1 MEMVLEREKQEVRQK
16 LLERLLSLTKNEI
29 KRRSKNVEDK
39 LSELP
44 LYKKAK
50 VIMVYYPLRGEV
62 DILSKV
68 RRDLGNKRFCF
79 PVMDLEAKNLRI
91 FEITNLD
98 QDFIPGSRGVM
109 QPDTER
115 TKEVDIKE
123 IDMVVVPGLA
133 FDKEKNRLGRGA
145 GFYDRFLQNIT
156 TPTKKVGIAFEFQI
170 LENLPTNLSWD
181 QKVDT
186 IVSEKVIV

>member
-1 MEMVLEREKQEVRQK
+1 MVLKREKQEIRQK
-16 LLERLLSLTKNEI
+16 LLERLLSLTKSEI

-44 LYKKAK
+44 FYKKAK
-50 VIMVYYPLRGEV
+50 MIMVYYPLRGEV
-62 DILSKV
+62 DILRKI
-68 RRDLGNKRFCF
+68 RRDLGSKRFCF

-91 FEITNLD
+91 FEISNLEK
-98 QDFIPGSRGVM
+98 DFGPGPRGVM
-109 QPDTER
+109 QPDTQSS
-115 TKEVDIKE
+115 KEVDVKD
-123 IDMVVVPGLA
+123 IDMVIVPGLA
-133 FDKEKNRLGRGA
+133 FDRKKNRLGRGA
-145 GFYDRFLQNIT
+145 GFYDRFLQNVT

-186 IVSEKVIV
+186 VVSEDFVI

>member
-1 MEMVLEREKQEVRQK
+1 MVLDREKQGIRQK

-29 KRRSKNVEDK
+29 KRRSKDVENK

-44 LYKKAK
+44 IYKQAK

-62 DILSKV
+62 DILRKIKK
-68 RRDLGNKRFCF
+68 DLGNKRFCF

-91 FEITNLD
+91 FEIANLD
-98 QDFIPGSRGVM
+98 EDFCVGAWGVM
-109 QPDTER
+109 QPDTEKA
-115 TKEVDIKE
+115 KEVDIKE
-123 IDMVVVPGLA
+123 IDVVIVPGLA
-133 FDKEKNRLGRGA
+133 FDKQRNRLGRGA
-145 GFYDRFLQNIT
+145 GFYDRFLQDIT
-156 TPTKKVGIAFEFQI
+156 PPTKKVGIAFEFQI

-186 IVSEKVIV
+186 IVSENFVI

>member
-1 MEMVLEREKQEVRQK
+1 MVLENEKQGIRQK

-29 KRRSKNVEDK
+29 KRRSKNVEDR

-44 LYKKAK
+44 IYKQAK
-50 VIMVYYPLRGEV
+50 VIMVYYPLRGEA
-62 DILSKV
+62 DILRKI
-68 RRDLGNKRFCF
+68 RKDLGSKRFCF
-79 PVMDLEAKNLRI
+79 PVMDLKAKNLRI

-98 QDFIPGSRGVM
+98 EDFCIGAWGVM
-109 QPDTER
+109 QPDTEK

-123 IDMVVVPGLA
+123 IDVIIVPGLA
-133 FDKEKNRLGRGA
+133 FDRQRNRLGRGA
-145 GFYDRFLQNIT
+145 GFYDRFLQDIT
-156 TPTKKVGIAFEFQI
+156 PPTKKVGIAFEFQI

-186 IVSEKVIV
+186 VVSENFIV